1 MRLVA
6 LVTILVLAAPVLSQ
20 DMQSESIPNSELHVV
35 FPANWTFIRPYVGN
49 GIYSSIHVNLPR
61 GANGGTPAYP
71 EFDFEFLGPES
82 ADEELDALL
91 NSELPKIVIGGA
103 DALEFSKTS
112 QVRYL
117 LSDMSHASGELEV
130 TGYVV
135 SVGGG
140 HLICRLTTDARNPSE
155 QTKYLDTLKTYCA
168 SAIESGK

>member
-6 LVTILVLAAPVLSQ
+6 LVTFWILAVPALSQ
-20 DMQSESIPNSELHVV
+20 DMQSETIPNSALQVV

-49 GIYSSIHVNLPR
+49 GVYSSIHVHLPR
-61 GANGGTPAYP
+61 GEDGGTPAYP
-71 EFDFEFLGPES
+71 EFDFEFLGPNS
-82 ADEELDALL
+82 KDEELDAILA
-91 NSELPKIVIGGA
+91 SELPKIAIGGME
-103 DALEFSKTS
+103 ALEFSKES

-117 LSDMSHASGELEV
+117 LSDMSHADGELAV

-140 HLICRLTTDARNPSE
+140 HLICRLTTDAKKPSE
-155 QTKYLDTLKTYCA
+155 QSKYLDTLKTYCA